1 MRGEPVQRLG
11 PRVGRA
17 SESAAREVEGCHVL
31 ILLGLRHTYDMTAE
45 TTLGRIVLIGSGEI
59 GPSMAPLHRS
69 IVASLPKRSTPSSLV
84 ALDGSY
90 DFQTNRAEMGEKIA
104 VFFRSKVGIPTT
116 VIGLPETDRAGA
128 DLAPSALAPTI
139 AGLNAADL
147 IFLGPGSPSRAL
159 RRWGGTPIVEQLVAR
174 IQSGATL
181 IASSAAA
188 AASGR
193 HTIPVYEI
201 YKAGTN
207 PVWLDGLDIISA
219 LTGLAVAIVPHWN
232 NNEGA
237 THDTSRC
244 FIGEGRLQ
252 QLERALPDGAAILG
266 IDEHSALIIDLG
278 ASGVTVGGKGAV
290 TIRIPGIGETAM
302 HSGATESLSAFT
314 ARFGAAAG
322 APRAALPATEALLP
336 VPTSAP
342 GVDVSSAVE
351 QMIALRAAARA
362 ERRFSDADALRAAIE
377 ALGVELVDEPTGARW
392 SLRP

>member
-1 MRGEPVQRLG
+1 
-11 PRVGRA
+11 
-17 SESAAREVEGCHVL
+17 
-31 ILLGLRHTYDMTAE
+31 
-45 TTLGRIVLIGSGEI
+45 
-59 GPSMAPLHRS
+59 MAPLHRS

-159 RRWGGTPIVEQLVAR
+159 RRWGGTPIVDQVIAR
-174 IQSGATL
+174 IQNGATL
-181 IASSAAA
+181 ITSSAAA

-193 HTIPVYEI
+193 CTIPVYEI

-207 PVWLDGLDIISA
+207 PVWLDGLDIMGA

-252 QLERALPDGAAILG
+252 QLERTLPDGTAILG
-266 IDEHSALIIDLG
+266 IDEHSALTIDLG
-278 ASGVTVGGKGAV
+278 ANSVTVAGKGAV

-302 HSGATESLSAFT
+302 HSGATESLATFV
-314 ARFGAAAG
+314 ARFGAAVG
-322 APRAALPATEALLP
+322 APRLQVATTEAALPVPATATGL
-336 VPTSAP
+336 
-342 GVDVSSAVE
+342 DVSAAVE
-351 QMIALRAAARA
+351 QLIALRATARA

-392 SLRP
+392 SLRG

>member
-1 MRGEPVQRLG
+1 
-11 PRVGRA
+11 
-17 SESAAREVEGCHVL
+17 
-31 ILLGLRHTYDMTAE
+31 
-45 TTLGRIVLIGSGEI
+45 
-59 GPSMAPLHRS
+59 MAPLHRS

-159 RRWGGTPIVEQLVAR
+159 RRWGGTPIVDQVIAR
-174 IQSGATL
+174 IQNGATL
-181 IASSAAA
+181 ITSSAAA

-193 HTIPVYEI
+193 CTIPVYEI

-207 PVWLDGLDIISA
+207 PVWLDGLDIMGA

-252 QLERALPDGAAILG
+252 QLERTLPDGTAILG
-266 IDEHSALIIDLG
+266 IDEHSALTIDLG
-278 ASGVTVGGKGAV
+278 ANSVTVAGKGAV

-302 HSGATESLSAFT
+302 HSGATESLATFV
-314 ARFGAAAG
+314 ARFGAAVG
-322 APRAALPATEALLP
+322 APRLQVATTEAVLP
-336 VPTSAP
+336 VPASAT
-342 GVDVSSAVE
+342 GLDVSAAVE
-351 QMIALRAAARA
+351 QLMALRATARA

-392 SLRP
+392 SLRG

>member
-1 MRGEPVQRLG
+1 
-11 PRVGRA
+11 
-17 SESAAREVEGCHVL
+17 
-31 ILLGLRHTYDMTAE
+31 MTAE

-128 DLAPSALAPTI
+128 DLAPAALAPTI

-159 RRWGGTPIVEQLVAR
+159 RRWGGTPIVEQLIAR
-174 IQSGATL
+174 IQHGATL
-181 IASSAAA
+181 ITSSAAA

-201 YKAGTN
+201 YKAGTS
-207 PVWLDGLDIISA
+207 PVWLDGLDIIGA

-266 IDEHSALIIDLG
+266 IDEHSALTIDLG
-278 ASGVTVGGKGAV
+278 ASSVTVGGKGAV

-302 HSGATESLSAFT
+302 HSGATESLATFV

-322 APRAALPATEALLP
+322 APRLPVATSETPLLVPATG
-336 VPTSAP
+336 P

-351 QMIALRAAARA
+351 QMIALRATARA

-392 SLRP
+392 SLRA

>member
-1 MRGEPVQRLG
+1 
-11 PRVGRA
+11 
-17 SESAAREVEGCHVL
+17 
-31 ILLGLRHTYDMTAE
+31 
-45 TTLGRIVLIGSGEI
+45 
-59 GPSMAPLHRS
+59 
-69 IVASLPKRSTPSSLV
+69 
-84 ALDGSY
+84 
-90 DFQTNRAEMGEKIA
+90 
-104 VFFRSKVGIPTT
+104 

-159 RRWGGTPIVEQLVAR
+159 RRWGGTPIVEQLIAR

-181 IASSAAA
+181 ITSSAAA
-188 AASGR
+188 AASGK

-207 PVWLDGLDIISA
+207 PVWLDGLNIIGA

-266 IDEHSALIIDLG
+266 IDEHSALTIDLG
-278 ASGVTVGGKGAV
+278 AKSVTVGGKGAV

-302 HSGATESLSAFT
+302 HSGATESLATFF

-322 APRAALPATEALLP
+322 APRAAISLVDAPLP
-336 VPTSAP
+336 VPATGP

-351 QMIALRAAARA
+351 QMIALRATARA

-392 SLRP
+392 SLRA

>member
-1 MRGEPVQRLG
+1 
-11 PRVGRA
+11 
-17 SESAAREVEGCHVL
+17 
-31 ILLGLRHTYDMTAE
+31 MTAE
-45 TTLGRIVLIGSGEI
+45 TALGRIVLIGSGEI

-159 RRWGGTPIVEQLVAR
+159 RRWGGTPIVDQVIAR
-174 IQSGATL
+174 IQNGATL
-181 IASSAAA
+181 ITSSAAA

-193 HTIPVYEI
+193 CTIPVYEI

-207 PVWLDGLDIISA
+207 PVWLDGLDIMGA
-219 LTGLAVAIVPHWN
+219 LTGLAVAILPHWN

-252 QLERALPDGAAILG
+252 QLERTLPDGTAILG
-266 IDEHSALIIDLG
+266 IDEHSALTIDLG
-278 ASGVTVGGKGAV
+278 ANSVTVAGKGAV

-302 HSGATESLSAFT
+302 HSGATESLATFV
-314 ARFGAAAG
+314 ARFGAAVG
-322 APRAALPATEALLP
+322 APRLQVATTEAALPVPASATGL
-336 VPTSAP
+336 
-342 GVDVSSAVE
+342 DVSAAVE
-351 QMIALRAAARA
+351 QLIALRATARA

-392 SLRP
+392 SLRG

>member
-1 MRGEPVQRLG
+1 
-11 PRVGRA
+11 
-17 SESAAREVEGCHVL
+17 
-31 ILLGLRHTYDMTAE
+31 
-45 TTLGRIVLIGSGEI
+45 
-59 GPSMAPLHRS
+59 MAPLHRS
-69 IVASLPKRSTPSSLV
+69 IVASLPKRTTPSSLV

-139 AGLNAADL
+139 AGLNDADL

-159 RRWGGTPIVEQLVAR
+159 RRWGGTPIVDQVIAR
-174 IQSGATL
+174 VQNGATL
-181 IASSAAA
+181 ITSSAAA

-193 HTIPVYEI
+193 CTIPVYEI

-207 PVWLDGLDIISA
+207 PVWLDGLDIIGA
-219 LTGLAVAIVPHWN
+219 LIGIAVAVVPHWN

-252 QLERALPDGAAILG
+252 QLERTLPDGTAILG
-266 IDEHSALIIDLG
+266 IDEHTALTIDLG
-278 ASGVTVGGKGAV
+278 ADNVSVHGKGAV

-302 HSGATESLSAFT
+302 HSGATESLATFA

-322 APRAALPATEALLP
+322 APRLSVPPTEAVLPAPAAITGL
-336 VPTSAP
+336 
-342 GVDVSSAVE
+342 DVSAAVE
-351 QMIALRAAARA
+351 QLIALRATARA

-377 ALGVELVDEPTGARW
+377 ALGVELVDEATGARW
-392 SLRP
+392 SLRA

>member
-1 MRGEPVQRLG
+1 
-11 PRVGRA
+11 
-17 SESAAREVEGCHVL
+17 
-31 ILLGLRHTYDMTAE
+31 
-45 TTLGRIVLIGSGEI
+45 
-59 GPSMAPLHRS
+59 
-69 IVASLPKRSTPSSLV
+69 
-84 ALDGSY
+84 
-90 DFQTNRAEMGEKIA
+90 
-104 VFFRSKVGIPTT
+104 

-159 RRWGGTPIVEQLVAR
+159 RRWGGTPIVEQLIAR
-174 IQSGATL
+174 IQNGATL
-181 IASSAAA
+181 ITSSAAA

-207 PVWLDGLDIISA
+207 PVWLDGLDIIGA
-219 LTGLAVAIVPHWN
+219 LAGLAVAIVPHWN

-252 QLERALPDGAAILG
+252 QLERVLPDGAAILG
-266 IDEHSALIIDLG
+266 IDEHSALTIDLG
-278 ASGVTVGGKGAV
+278 ANNVTVGGKGAV
-290 TIRIPGIGETAM
+290 TIRIPGIGETAL
-302 HSGATESLSAFT
+302 HSGATESLATFV

-322 APRAALPATEALLP
+322 APRLPVATSETPLP
-336 VPTSAP
+336 VPATGP

-351 QMIALRAAARA
+351 QMIALRATARA

-392 SLRP
+392 SRRA

>member
-1 MRGEPVQRLG
+1 
-11 PRVGRA
+11 
-17 SESAAREVEGCHVL
+17 
-31 ILLGLRHTYDMTAE
+31 MTAE

-128 DLAPSALAPTI
+128 DLAPAALAPTI

-159 RRWGGTPIVEQLVAR
+159 RRWGGTPIVEQLIAR
-174 IQSGATL
+174 IQHGATL
-181 IASSAAA
+181 ITSSAAA

-201 YKAGTN
+201 YKAGTS
-207 PVWLDGLDIISA
+207 PVWLDGLDIIGA

-266 IDEHSALIIDLG
+266 IDEHSALTIDLG
-278 ASGVTVGGKGAV
+278 ASSVTVGGKGAV

-302 HSGATESLSAFT
+302 HSGATESLATFV

-322 APRAALPATEALLP
+322 APRLPVATSETPLLVPATG
-336 VPTSAP
+336 P
-342 GVDVSSAVE
+342 GLDVSVAVE
-351 QMIALRAAARA
+351 QLIALRAAARA

-392 SLRP
+392 SLRA

>member
-1 MRGEPVQRLG
+1 
-11 PRVGRA
+11 
-17 SESAAREVEGCHVL
+17 
-31 ILLGLRHTYDMTAE
+31 MTAE
-45 TTLGRIVLIGSGEI
+45 TAPGRIVLIGSGEI

-69 IVASLPKRSTPSSLV
+69 LVASLPKRSTPSSLV

-159 RRWGGTPIVEQLVAR
+159 RRWGGTPIVEQLIAR
-174 IQSGATL
+174 IQNGATL
-181 IASSAAA
+181 ITSSAAA

-207 PVWLDGLDIISA
+207 PVWLDGLDIMGA
-219 LTGLAVAIVPHWN
+219 LTGLAVAVVPHWN

-252 QLERALPDGAAILG
+252 QLERVLPDGAAILG
-266 IDEHSALIIDLG
+266 IDEHSALTIDLG
-278 ASGVTVGGKGAV
+278 ASSVTVGGKGAV

-302 HSGATESLSAFT
+302 HSGATESLSTFV

-322 APRAALPATEALLP
+322 VPRLPAATSEAPIP
-336 VPTSAP
+336 VPATGA
-342 GVDVSSAVE
+342 GVDVSVAVD
-351 QMIALRAAARA
+351 QLIALRAAARA

-392 SLRP
+392 SLRA

>member
-1 MRGEPVQRLG
+1 
-11 PRVGRA
+11 
-17 SESAAREVEGCHVL
+17 
-31 ILLGLRHTYDMTAE
+31 
-45 TTLGRIVLIGSGEI
+45 
-59 GPSMAPLHRS
+59 MAPLHRS
-69 IVASLPKRSTPSSLV
+69 LVASLPKRSTPSSLV

-159 RRWGGTPIVEQLVAR
+159 RRWGGTPIVDQVITR
-174 IQSGATL
+174 IQNGATL
-181 IASSAAA
+181 ITSSAAA

-193 HTIPVYEI
+193 CTIPVYEI

-207 PVWLDGLDIISA
+207 PVWLDGLDVIGA
-219 LTGLAVAIVPHWN
+219 LTGLAVAVVPHWN

-252 QLERALPDGAAILG
+252 QLERTLPDGTAILG
-266 IDEHSALIIDLG
+266 IDEHSALTIDLG
-278 ASGVTVGGKGAV
+278 ANSVTVGGKGAV

-302 HSGATESLSAFT
+302 HSGATESLATFV
-314 ARFGAAAG
+314 ARFGAAVG
-322 APRAALPATEALLP
+322 APRLQVTTTEAALPVPATATAL
-336 VPTSAP
+336 
-342 GVDVSSAVE
+342 DVSAAVE
-351 QMIALRAAARA
+351 QLIALRAIARA
-362 ERRFSDADALRAAIE
+362 ERRFSEADALRAAIE